1 MTDKQWH
8 RQPNAPVVSAL
19 VQGCMSSRIPIPFTG
34 AATAS
39 FFSFIP
45 NPPKRSSPSSIRH
58 HTFHV
63 ATSMLPRWIRSMIQ
77 TGSMTS
83 AKSSSSSDG
92 VPVEHYWTSDA
103 PSAGF
108 LRWQKSM
115 ASRSRE
121 SRSASMPPNRRA
133 PDCTS
138 RLPIATS
145 TQPNSRPKAT
155 M

>member
-1 MTDKQWH
+1 MNDNTV
-8 RQPNAPVVSAL
+8 ASAAQCL
-19 VQGCMSSRIPIPFTG
+19 GCLGNSTKLHVIKNSYPFTG

-45 NPPKRSSPSSIRH
+45 NPPKRNSASSIRH
-58 HTFHV
+58 HTSH
-63 ATSMLPRWIRSMIQ
+63 AGTSMLPRWIRSMSQ

-83 AKSSSSSDG
+83 TKSSLSSDG
-92 VPVEHYWTSDA
+92 VLVEHYWMSDA

-121 SRSASMPPNRRA
+121 SRSPSMPPNRRA

-145 TQPNSRPKAT
+145 TQLNSRPRA
-155 M
+155 MM